1 MAEVDASLVKDLR
14 VKTGAGFMDCKRA
27 LEQAQ
32 GNFEK
37 AIDFLRKKGLS
48 DAAKRAERTTN
59 QGVVNSY
66 IHAGGKIGVLVEV
79 NCETDFVARNEKF
92 QELVKNIAI
101 HVAAANPL
109 YLDQD
114 SIPPEVLEKEKEIF
128 RDQAKEGGKPAHV
141 LDKIVDGKVKKYY
154 SEVCLLEQPFV
165 KDPDRT
171 IGDVL
176 REAISVIGENIK
188 VRRFVRFA
196 LGQ

>member
-1 MAEVDASLVKDLR
+1 MPEVDASLVKDLR
-14 VKTGAGFMDCKRA
+14 VKTGAGFMDCKKA
-27 LEQAQ
+27 LEQSQ

-37 AIDFLRKKGLS
+37 AIEFLRKKGLS
-48 DAAKRAERTTN
+48 DAAKRSERLVN
-59 QGVVNSY
+59 QGVVNAY
-66 IHAGGKIGVLVEV
+66 IHGGGKIGVLVEV

-92 QELVKNIAI
+92 QELVKNIAM

-128 RDQAKEGGKPAHV
+128 RDQAKESGKPANV
-141 LDKIVDGKVKKYY
+141 LDKIVEGKVKKYY

-165 KDPDRT
+165 KDLDRKVS
-171 IGDVL
+171 DVL
-176 REAISVIGENIK
+176 KEAISIIGENIK

-196 LGQ
+196 LGG

>member
-1 MAEVDASLVKDLR
+1 MADVDASLVKDLR

-27 LEQAQ
+27 LEQSK

-37 AIDFLRKKGLS
+37 AIEFLRKKGLS
-48 DAAKRAERTTN
+48 DAAKRSERSTN
-59 QGVVNSY
+59 QGLVNAY

-92 QELVKNIAI
+92 QELVKNIAMQ
-101 HVAAANPL
+101 VAASNPL
-109 YLDQD
+109 YLDQE
-114 SIPPEVLEKEKEIF
+114 SIPSEVLEKEKEIF
-128 RDQAKEGGKPAHV
+128 RDQAKEGGKPANV
-141 LDKIVDGKVKKYY
+141 LDKIVEGKVKKYC

-165 KDPDRT
+165 KDPNRKVSD
-171 IGDVL
+171 IL
-176 REAISVIGENIK
+176 KEAISVIGENIK

>member
-1 MAEVDASLVKDLR
+1 MADVDASLVKDLR

-27 LEQAQ
+27 LEQSK

-37 AIDFLRKKGLS
+37 AIEFLRKKGLS
-48 DAAKRAERTTN
+48 DAAKRSERSTN
-59 QGVVNSY
+59 QGLVNAY

-92 QELVKNIAI
+92 QELVKNIAMQ
-101 HVAAANPL
+101 VAASNPL
-109 YLDQD
+109 YLDQE
-114 SIPPEVLEKEKEIF
+114 SIPSEVLEKEKEIF
-128 RDQAKEGGKPAHV
+128 RDQAKEGGKPANV
-141 LDKIVDGKVKKYY
+141 LDKIVEGKVKKYC

-165 KDPDRT
+165 KDPDRKVSD
-171 IGDVL
+171 IL
-176 REAISVIGENIK
+176 KEAISVIGENIK

>member
-1 MAEVDASLVKDLR
+1 MADVDASLVKDLR

-27 LEQAQ
+27 LEQSK

-37 AIDFLRKKGLS
+37 AIEFLRKKGLS
-48 DAAKRAERTTN
+48 DAAKRSERSTN
-59 QGVVNSY
+59 QGLVNAY

-92 QELVKNIAI
+92 QELVKNIAMQ
-101 HVAAANPL
+101 VAASNPL
-109 YLDQD
+109 YLDQE

-128 RDQAKEGGKPAHV
+128 RDQAKEGGKPANV
-141 LDKIVDGKVKKYY
+141 LDKIVEGKVKKYC

-165 KDPDRT
+165 KDPDRKVSD
-171 IGDVL
+171 IL
-176 REAISVIGENIK
+176 KEAISVIGENIK